1 MRRFFI
7 GPALA
12 IALIAPTSAASPTSP
27 SAPPKCP
34 FERTR
39 DSNKAVFHRL
49 GELPPA
55 NQYLAVYRMIDGCKA
70 DVILARGIGA
80 NGHRTEAPRR

>member
-1 MRRFFI
+1 MRRFLI
-7 GPALA
+7 GPTLA
-12 IALIAPTSAASPTSP
+12 IALIAPASAAPLPTP
-27 SAPPKCP
+27 SSKCP

-39 DSNKAVFHRL
+39 DTDKKVFHRL

-70 DVILARGIGA
+70 DLIVARGIGA
-80 NGHRTEAPRR
+80 NGRPTPPTRR